1 MTILRVEAAAAFE
14 ELTLTDR
21 DDELKWQAPQ
31 AWPNF
36 FRQARFAPGIEYVQ
50 AQRLR
55 RQVMEMMAGK
65 LSDVDAVISPSFAGS
80 LLMITNHTGH
90 PSLTLR
96 CGFRDDGTPRGITL
110 WGRLFDEG
118 TLCRLGMA
126 LEARL
131 NVWGQRPPM

>member
-1 MTILRVEAAAAFE
+1 PA
-14 ELTLTDR
+14 
-21 DDELKWQAPQ
+21 
-31 AWPNF
+31 
-36 FRQARFAPGIEYVQ
+36 IEYVQ
-50 AQRLR
+50 AQRFR
-55 RQVMEMMAGK
+55 RQVMEMMAAK
-65 LSDVDAVISPSFAGS
+65 LADVDAIISPSFAGS

-126 LEARL
+126 LEGRL